1 VLFNVLAVVGWAFT
15 SEVSRA
21 PLHRAVCGRLGPYMT
36 VTGLRQGWTMFAP
49 NPIRA
54 NVYVEA
60 EVTFADGSRAVWAV
74 PRMEQLG
81 HLRRQQKERFRKWST
96 ERLGMD
102 RTNPALARA
111 AARYAARQVG
121 ARPGNPPRRVDLVRY
136 TRWIPPPARRR
147 LPRDPGGSNPWER
160 ATVFACELDDAG
172 AVTKVIE
179 TDAAPATAPA
189 GVAAGVGTGASS
201 PSPDGGLS
209 TEVQKGEAR

>member
-1 VLFNVLAVVGWAFT
+1 VLFNVLAIMAWAFT

-21 PLHRAVCGRLGPYMT
+21 PLHKAVSGRLGPYMT

-74 PRMEQLG
+74 PRMERLG

-102 RTNPALARA
+102 RTNPALASA

-121 ARPGNPPRRVDLVRY
+121 TRPGNPPRRVDLVRY

-172 AVTKVIE
+172 AVTKAIK
-179 TDAAPATAPA
+179 TDAAPA
-189 GVAAGVGTGASS
+189 GAATGASG

-209 TEVQKGEAR
+209 TEPQKGEAR